1 MRIAVILTIVF
12 IAAMGAVGFAV
23 DSVDAA
29 EPITLGAEASP
40 EPVPVDEPTILGISA
55 LEGRSLQ
62 LSVSEG
68 SIVAYPTIEWHLILP
83 AAATVDAVDSA
94 GTIIAG
100 DLAAG
105 HYIFVRNYAEST
117 AQSITWTIDG
127 DVTKI
132 TLSIVRSSSAAIGI
146 VDPGDTISID
156 PGELVQLEREVAI
169 GCILLVIAPSP
180 FLIAF
185 WKKRKDRGW
194 SDAFDE

>member
-12 IAAMGAVGFAV
+12 IAAMGAVGSTA

-29 EPITLGAEASP
+29 EPITLGAEDSP
-40 EPVPVDEPTILGISA
+40 VVPVDEPTILGISA

-62 LSVSEG
+62 LSVSKS

-83 AAATVDAVDSA
+83 AAATVDAADSA

-117 AQSITWTIDG
+117 VQSITWTIDG
-127 DVTKI
+127 DVTAFK
-132 TLSIVRSSSAAIGI
+132 LSIVRSSSAAIGI

>member
-12 IAAMGAVGFAV
+12 IAAMGAVGSTA

-29 EPITLGAEASP
+29 EPITLGAEDSP
-40 EPVPVDEPTILGISA
+40 VVPVDEPTILGISA

-62 LSVSEG
+62 LSVSKS

-83 AAATVDAVDSA
+83 AAATVDAADSA

-127 DVTKI
+127 DVTKF